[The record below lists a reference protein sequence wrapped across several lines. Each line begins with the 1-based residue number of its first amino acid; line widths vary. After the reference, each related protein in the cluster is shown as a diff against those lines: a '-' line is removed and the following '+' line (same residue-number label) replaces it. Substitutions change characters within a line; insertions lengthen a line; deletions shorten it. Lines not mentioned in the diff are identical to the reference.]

1 MTTKYIQGN
10 NQIHFERDNSGLIEY
25 YLLLPNARILRTPF
39 MGRLTHFAII
49 LALTLSCAVIC
60 SSANSPASLQYKTSK
75 KATGTVSGRITVKGK
90 GKAGIVVGIRTGE
103 FGPQMGPLLKA
114 ITDQDGNYRITDL
127 PAGNYQVA
135 PVAPAFVVSDFSS
148 FGSRGKALI
157 LAEGENV
164 EGLDFSM
171 VRGGVITG
179 KVSHADGRPVIEE
192 RISVILA
199 EQTAGQGPTTQSG
212 SAVQTDD
219 RGIYRVFG
227 LPAGRYKVAVGQGP
241 DTPFGGVGPGRP
253 TYERVFHPDVTDVN
267 EAKVIELSEGSE
279 GTNVDITVGQRIS
292 GFAAAGLVID
302 SETNKPIANLR
313 FGLMRIIGERPDF
326 ISTSVQSDRFGAFRF
341 ENLTP
346 GKYSVVNMPQPNS
359 DLRGNSVTFE
369 VVDQDVTGIIVRASR
384 GASVSGTVVLEGTH
398 DRAAQSKLAQLR
410 LHAYNRNE
418 MGGSGFVE
426 SSSINPDGSFR
437 ISGLQAGMA
446 QFQLSA
452 QDRRLLTGYMIS
464 RVEVDGVVLPRG
476 VEIKSGEQIFGV
488 RIVVI
493 YGSGSVCGT
502 IRVENGALPANAR
515 FMVRLIKPED
525 PSFMVGRQD
534 VDTRGRFTVEGVP
547 AGSYEL
553 YISAFIPGSRVRPAS
568 SRQSVTVTEGSATE
582 VEAVLDLDPN
592 LSPRP

>member
-1 MTTKYIQGN
+1 
-10 NQIHFERDNSGLIEY
+10 
-25 YLLLPNARILRTPF
+25 
-39 MGRLTHFAII
+39 MGRLTHFANI
-49 LALTLSCAVIC
+49 LALSLSCALIC
-60 SSANSPASLQYKTSK
+60 FSAKAQASLQNKTSK
-75 KATGTVSGRITVKGK
+75 KATGSVSGHITVKGK
-90 GKAGIVVGIRTGE
+90 GKAGIVVGVRTGE
-103 FGPQMGPLLKA
+103 FGPQTGPLLKTT
-114 ITDQDGNYRITDL
+114 TDPDGNYRITDL

-135 PVAPAFVVSDFSS
+135 PVAPAFVVSDVNS
-148 FGSRGKALI
+148 FGSRGKTLI
-157 LAEGENV
+157 LADGENV

-179 KVSHADGRPVIEE
+179 KVSHPDGRPVIEE
-192 RISVILA
+192 RISVMLA
-199 EQTAGQGPTTQSG
+199 EPTAGQGSPAQSG

-227 LPAGRYKVAVGQGP
+227 LAPGRYKVAVGQGP
-241 DTPFGGVGPGRP
+241 DTPFGGAGPGRP
-253 TYERVFHPDVTDVN
+253 TYERVFHPDVTDAN
-267 EAKVIELSEGSE
+267 EAKVIELSEGGE
-279 GTNVDITVGQRIS
+279 TTNVDITVGQSIS

-302 SETNKPIANLR
+302 SETSKPVGNMR
-313 FGLMRIIGERPDF
+313 FGLMRIVGERPNF
-326 ISTSVQSDRFGAFRF
+326 ISASVQSDRFGAFRF

-359 DLRGNSVTFE
+359 DLRGNSVSFE
-369 VVDQDVTGIIVRASR
+369 VIDQDVTGVIVRASR

-426 SSSINPDGSFR
+426 SSLINPDGSFR
-437 ISGLQAGMA
+437 ITGLQAGMA

-464 RVEVDGVVLPRG
+464 RAELDGVVLPRG
-476 VEIKSGEQIFGV
+476 VEIKSGEQISGV

-493 YGSGSVCGT
+493 YGSGSVRGT
-502 IRVENGALPANAR
+502 IKMENGQLPANAR
-515 FMVRLIKPED
+515 FMVRLMKPEE
-525 PSFMVGRQD
+525 PSFIVGRQD

-553 YISAFIPGSRVRPAS
+553 HVSAFIPGSRARPPS
-568 SRQSVTVTEGSATE
+568 SRQPVTVTEGSVTE